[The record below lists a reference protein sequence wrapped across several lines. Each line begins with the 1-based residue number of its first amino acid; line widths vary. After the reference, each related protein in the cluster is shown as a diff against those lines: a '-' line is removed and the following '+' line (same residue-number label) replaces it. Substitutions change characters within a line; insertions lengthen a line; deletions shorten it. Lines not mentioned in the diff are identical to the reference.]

1 MKQLDE
7 LKHQYIDKVEAQA
20 QKAFNVGYMKVV
32 VKYNIVFS
40 EYSQR

>member
-7 LKHQYIDKVEAQA
+7 LKHQYIDKVEA